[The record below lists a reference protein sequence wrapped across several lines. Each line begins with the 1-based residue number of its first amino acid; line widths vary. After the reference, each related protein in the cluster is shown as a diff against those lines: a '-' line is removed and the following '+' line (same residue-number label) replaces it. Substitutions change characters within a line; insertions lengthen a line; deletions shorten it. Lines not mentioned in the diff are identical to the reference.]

1 MLPPRVTSLTEDIK
15 WPSRSSDLI
24 ACEFILWGYFKSR
37 QDEKRP
43 GTMDDLK
50 KEHHGRSGSKFSH
63 HAVKSDAEFSE
74 IFAGNKSTTM
84 EATTKTL
91 YTRCELL

>member
-1 MLPPRVTSLTEDIK
+1 MLPAGLTSLTENIK

-24 ACEFILWGYFKSR
+24 AWEFILWGYFKSR

-50 KEHHGRSGSKFSH
+50 KGHHERSGSKFSH
-63 HAVKSDAEFSE
+63 HTVKSDAEFSE
-74 IFAGNKSTTM
+74 TFAGNELTTM
-84 EATTKTL
+84 
-91 YTRCELL
+91 